1 MGKNKVYD
9 IEELFVS
16 EEAKEVLRK
25 VRGVASSS
33 NPLVKAS
40 IKNLFVTCP
49 YGAALSDYAR
59 VYERII
65 IENTVYRVVGKGTYL
80 ELAFPKMGTE
90 KDYAEFYN
98 STRIVAA
105 TINDY
110 TGVFLV
116 SFEQWCGY
124 NELAR
129 DEAFPGL
136 LKFVD
141 RNKKNI
147 SFVFHVL
154 PEFTDK
160 EKLYLLLSSHV
171 NLKKVELINPDLSK
185 ATEFVISELK
195 KTDITLTASAKREL
209 GNFIS
214 EKVDIASPHYL
225 GYRTLERLSKNII
238 FEASCILNV
247 EQKGNKKIDVQML
260 KKLSDEVDFSL
271 DEKDKKSRLGFM

>member
-1 MGKNKVYD
+1 MDGIKL
-9 IEELFVS
+9 IEELSVT

-25 VRGVASSS
+25 VNGVASSS
-33 NPLVKAS
+33 NPVVKAS
-40 IKNLFVTCP
+40 IKNLFVACP

-59 VYERII
+59 VYEKLI
-65 IENTVYRVVGKGTYL
+65 IENAVYRVVGKGTYL

-90 KDYAEFYN
+90 KEYAAFYN

-110 TGVFLV
+110 VGVFLV

-124 NELAR
+124 NELVR
-129 DEAFPGL
+129 DEAFSEF

-141 RNKKNI
+141 RNKQNI

-160 EKLYLLLSSHV
+160 DKLYLLLSGHV

-185 ATEFVISELK
+185 ATDYVIDELR
-195 KTDITLTASAKREL
+195 KTDITLTDSAKKKL
-209 GNFIS
+209 GDFIS
-214 EKVDIASPHYL
+214 EKVDISSPHYL
-225 GYRTLERLSKNII
+225 GYRTLERLSQNII
-238 FEASCILNV
+238 FEASCILNEV
-247 EQKGNKKIDVQML
+247 KNGNKKIDVQML
-260 KKLSDEVDFSL
+260 EKLSDEVDFTL
-271 DEKDKKSRLGFM
+271 DEKDKKSRLGCM

>member
-1 MGKNKVYD
+1 MDRVEL
-9 IEELFVS
+9 IEKLSVT

-25 VRGVASSS
+25 VNRVASSS
-33 NPLVKAS
+33 NPLIKAS

-59 VYERII
+59 VYEKII
-65 IENTVYRVVGKGTYL
+65 VENAVYRVVGKGTYL

-90 KDYAEFYN
+90 KDYADFYN

-110 TGVFLV
+110 VGVFLV
-116 SFEQWCGY
+116 SFEQWSGY
-124 NELAR
+124 NELVR
-129 DEAFPGL
+129 EEALSEF

-141 RNKKNI
+141 CSKKNI

-160 EKLYLLLSSHV
+160 EKLYFLLSGHV
-171 NLKKVELINPDLSK
+171 NLKKVELINPDLGK
-185 ATEFVISELK
+185 ATDFIINELK
-195 KTDITLTASAKREL
+195 KTDITFTDSAKRKL
-209 GNFIS
+209 GDFIS
-214 EKVDIASPHYL
+214 EKVDITSPHYL

-238 FEASCILNV
+238 FEASCILNE
-247 EQKGNKKIDVQML
+247 EQNGNKKIDVQML
-260 KKLSDEVDFSL
+260 EQLSVEVDFSL